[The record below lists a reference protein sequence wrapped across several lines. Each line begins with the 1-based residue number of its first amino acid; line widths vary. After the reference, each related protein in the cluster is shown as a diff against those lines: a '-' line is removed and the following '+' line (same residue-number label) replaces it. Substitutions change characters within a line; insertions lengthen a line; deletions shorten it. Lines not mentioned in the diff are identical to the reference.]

1 MYHENMR
8 FYLVI
13 LLSLPL
19 SVHAFEAK
27 KSQSSIVYN
36 ECTNSIKS
44 ATSPAR
50 KKNMTLSNCL
60 KQSKSSQTV
69 YSGSNTA
76 AYSKFIIFNPIGAA
90 YVLIRDVVTKEVT
103 KY

>member
-1 MYHENMR
+1 MKSMR
-8 FYLVI
+8 FCLII
-13 LLSLPL
+13 LLSFPL
-19 SVHAFEAK
+19 SAHAFEAK

>member
-1 MYHENMR
+1 MYYEIMR
-8 FYLVI
+8 LCLII
-13 LLSLPL
+13 LLSFPL
-19 SVHAFEAK
+19 SAHAFEVK

-36 ECTNSIKS
+36 ECVNSMKS

-60 KQSKSSQTV
+60 KQSKTSQTV

-76 AYSKFIIFNPIGAA
+76 AFNKFIIFNPVGAA

>member
-1 MYHENMR
+1 MYYEIMR
-8 FYLVI
+8 LCLII
-13 LLSLPL
+13 LLSFPL
-19 SVHAFEAK
+19 SAHAFEAK
-27 KSQSSIVYN
+27 KSQPSIVYN
-36 ECTNSIKS
+36 ECVNSMKS

-76 AYSKFIIFNPIGAA
+76 AFSKFIIFNPVGAA
-90 YVLIRDVVTKEVT
+90 YYLIRDVVTKEVT

>member
-1 MYHENMR
+1 M
-8 FYLVI
+8 
-13 LLSLPL
+13 
-19 SVHAFEAK
+19 
-27 KSQSSIVYN
+27 
-36 ECTNSIKS
+36 KS

-76 AYSKFIIFNPIGAA
+76 AFNKFIIFNPVGAA

>member
-1 MYHENMR
+1 MYYDYMR
-8 FYLVI
+8 IYLI
-13 LLSLPL
+13 LLLSFPL
-19 SVHAFEAK
+19 SANAFDAK
-27 KSQSSIVYN
+27 NSQSSIVYN
-36 ECTNSIKS
+36 DCVNSLQS

-76 AYSKFIIFNPIGAA
+76 AFSKFIIFNPVGAA

>member
-1 MYHENMR
+1 MYDKNMR
-8 FYLVI
+8 LCLII

-19 SVHAFEAK
+19 SVNAFEAK

-36 ECTNSIKS
+36 ECVNSMKS

-76 AYSKFIIFNPIGAA
+76 AFNKFIIFNPVGAA

>member
-1 MYHENMR
+1 MLNLER
-8 FYLVI
+8 KIWIVI
-13 LLSLPL
+13 GTRPELIKQLP
-19 SVHAFEAK
+19 
-27 KSQSSIVYN
+27 VYN
-36 ECTNSIKS
+36 ECVNSMKS

-76 AYSKFIIFNPIGAA
+76 AFNKFIIFNPVGAA